1 MKLEK
6 VVCDDNAA
14 EYTLG
19 TSSEISQ
26 ANVGMLY
33 YGEEPR
39 PRTYLVI
46 TKQRHVSRTCD
57 LSSEFRQ
64 YECAGLEIA
73 RECAP

>member
-14 EYTLG
+14 EYTLD
-19 TSSEISQ
+19 TPFEISK
-26 ANVGMLY
+26 VDLGMPDD
-33 YGEEPR
+33 GEGPR

-46 TKQRHVSRTCD
+46 TEQRHISRTRD

>member
-6 VVCDDNAA
+6 VVCDDNTA
-14 EYTLG
+14 EYTLD
-19 TSSEISQ
+19 TPSEISKV
-26 ANVGMLY
+26 NLGMPDD
-33 YGEEPR
+33 GEEPR

-46 TKQRHVSRTCD
+46 SEQRHVSRTCD